1 MDVKGSPQRVSR
13 ADVLSAPAA
22 PVIKQPLWQIH
33 LSLWWRSMKD
43 NWAIYSENP
52 IGLIG
57 LGIIVLFAL
66 MAIAHP
72 ILYNTVWDQQIY
84 NPVTGFDYNYAHPA
98 APSAEHLLGTDPI
111 GRDVVSQ
118 LLYSTAS
125 EFALGLVAALVTV
138 AIGTSLGAIAAYFGG
153 IGDVLLMRLAD
164 IVIMTPLIPLLI
176 VIGAL
181 FELNLILLGVVLGI
195 LSGFGG
201 VTVIIKSQALSI
213 MVKPYI
219 EAARIAG
226 GGHRHIIATHII
238 PNLLPLSFLYM
249 MFTVTDAIFSEA
261 VLSFFGLLN
270 IRMSWGIMIH
280 TAQTEGYLLNFSTW
294 WLLFPPSVSI
304 TLLCAAFYMVGRALD
319 EVINPRLRRR

>member
-33 LSLWWRSMKD
+33 LSLWWRGMKD

-72 ILYNTVWDQQIY
+72 ILYNTVWDQKVYDPI
-84 NPVTGFDYNYAHPA
+84 VGFDYNYAHPA
-98 APSAEHLLGTDPI
+98 APSADHLLGTDPI

-138 AIGTSLGAIAAYFGG
+138 LIGTSLGAMAAYFGG
-153 IGDVLLMRLAD
+153 ISDVLLMRLAD

-201 VTVIIKSQALSI
+201 VTVIIKSQALAI

-280 TAQTEGYLLNFSTW
+280 TAQTEGYLLNFQTW